1 MLSTHN
7 PDLICRF
14 VNSPGTSLK
23 VSKGPL
29 KVNESFFTW
38 EVCTAIASH
47 VVRRHQKKSCTLNTS
62 RLVATGDK
70 KKRCEAVCLCY
81 VSFDSRKITLK
92 VSILPLRIISL
103 GVNSAFF
110 FSNRWYKVQVFMLN
124 KPRCSFSYPVYSFIS
139 QQTLIMYWLLVCSS
153 LIKT

>member
-110 FSNRWYKVQVFMLN
+110 FPAGGIKSKFLCLTNPDAAFLTPFTPLYLS
-124 KPRCSFSYPVYSFIS
+124 KP
-139 QQTLIMYWLLVCSS
+139 
-153 LIKT
+153 